1 MVRWSLPLARSD
13 HVPPSLPFVYLM
25 HFLLLFLLLDPAF
38 SAKGLVARLL
48 IHSPLQRS
56 TIYQALQSA
65 WITEDLSELENAYQA
80 RVGSG

>member
-1 MVRWSLPLARSD
+1 MVRWSLPVTRSD
-13 HVPPSLPFVYLM
+13 HVPPSLPFVHLM
-25 HFLLLFLLLDPAF
+25 LILLLDPAF

-65 WITEDLSELENAYQA
+65 WITEDLSELENAYQV
-80 RVGSG
+80 RIGSG